1 MVGVIVLINVR
12 KFLDVFF
19 KTDIF
24 NLKKK
29 LRGIYKPHFSPP
41 RTTRA
46 PPAPPLPPKNYR
58 MEPGEGCKGKIS
70 H

>member
-19 KTDIF
+19 KTDIS

-29 LRGIYKPHFSPP
+29 LRGIYK
-41 RTTRA
+41 
-46 PPAPPLPPKNYR
+46 L
-58 MEPGEGCKGKIS
+58 
-70 H
+70 